1 MFSEKLK
8 DLRKKKQFTQVQ
20 LANEL
25 GVSYATVA
33 MWETNERK
41 PNIIML
47 KRIAMV
53 LGCTTDELLESL
65 EV

>member
-1 MFSEKLK
+1 MFSETLK

-25 GVSYATVA
+25 GVSNGTVA
-33 MWETNERK
+33 MWETGKRK
-41 PNIIML
+41 PGIIMP
-47 KRIAMV
+47 KRIAVV
-53 LGCTTDELLESL
+53 LGCTTDELLESI